1 MKDRGSPD
9 YAILEAFG
17 NEGRGPAAERAP
29 PVGHLQKKARYT
41 KAATPFSTYVDRP
54 TGRDALHKVLCLE
67 LRNCLSGMSSISSKL
82 RSAKL
87 SSDAEPVSMTSLQ
100 R

>member
-1 MKDRGSPD
+1 MKGED
-9 YAILEAFG
+9 
-17 NEGRGPAAERAP
+17 P
-29 PVGHLQKKARYT
+29 PPGELHRLDTYKRQLGTPKT
-41 KAATPFSTYVDRP
+41 ATPFSTYVDHP